1 MDKFIQEVRTELN
14 FGKQYGGDRMVDHG
28 KELSSIDFENLI
40 GGPLVA
46 VVNAQ
51 AQSAMATVNFIQ
63 SVGFYTDDNEKTQV
77 VNVDFGYS
85 KKVAGAS
92 GTEETKN
99 FELHVPLLAIV
110 PIPYL
115 RVEETTIDFL
125 AKITSVQER
134 EVLEETKASGG
145 LKAKAHWGWGSARLV
160 VNCSNQR
167 SSRTGEKVQRE
178 YSMGVKVRAVQE
190 EMPAGMEKLLAMME
204 SLIEETPESASGDSS
219 SGDSSSGDSSS
230 GDSSSGDSSSGDS
243 SSGE

>member
-1 MDKFIQEVRTELN
+1 
-14 FGKQYGGDRMVDHG
+14 MVDHG

-63 SVGFYTDDNEKTQV
+63 SVGFYTDEDEKTQV
-77 VNVDFGYS
+77 MNVDFGYS
-85 KKVAGAS
+85 KKVVGES

-99 FELHVPLLAIV
+99 FELHVPLLSIV

-115 RVEETTIDFL
+115 RVEETNIDFL

-134 EVLEETKASGG
+134 EVLEETKTSAN
-145 LKAKAHWGWGSARLV
+145 LKTKANWGWGSARLV
-160 VNCSNQR
+160 VNYSNQR
-167 SSRTGEKVQRE
+167 NTRTGEKVQRE

-204 SLIEETPESASGDSS
+204 SLIEETQVPASTSEESS
-219 SGDSSSGDSSS
+219 
-230 GDSSSGDSSSGDS
+230 
-243 SSGE
+243 

>member
-1 MDKFIQEVRTELN
+1 
-14 FGKQYGGDRMVDHG
+14 MVDHG

-63 SVGFYTDDNEKTQV
+63 SVGFYTDEDGKTQV
-77 VNVDFGYS
+77 MNVDFGYS
-85 KKVAGAS
+85 KKVVGES
-92 GTEETKN
+92 GTEEIKN
-99 FELHVPLLAIV
+99 FELHVPLLSIV

-115 RVEETTIDFL
+115 RVEETNIDFL

-134 EVLEETKASGG
+134 EVLEETKTSAN
-145 LKAKAHWGWGSARLV
+145 LKAKANWGWGSARLV
-160 VNCSNQR
+160 VNYSNQR
-167 SSRTGEKVQRE
+167 NTRTGEKVQRE

-204 SLIEETPESASGDSS
+204 SLIEETPESPSA
-219 SGDSSSGDSSS
+219 
-230 GDSSSGDSSSGDS
+230 
-243 SSGE
+243 